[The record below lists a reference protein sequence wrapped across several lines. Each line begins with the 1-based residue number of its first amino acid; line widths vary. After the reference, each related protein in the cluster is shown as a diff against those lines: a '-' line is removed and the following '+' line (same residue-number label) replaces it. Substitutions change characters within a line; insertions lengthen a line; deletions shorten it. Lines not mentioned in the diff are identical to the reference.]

1 MLATK
6 AMLKRLRMRLMI
18 LCEHSQSNYGTVA
31 AMRGAL
37 VHYIFSMYEYHVMKP
52 DF

>member
-18 LCEHSQSNYGTVA
+18 LCEHSQSNHCVVA
-31 AMRGAL
+31 AMCGIVVYQIL
-37 VHYIFSMYEYHVMKP
+37 SMYE
-52 DF
+52 